1 MPLKDLLQQVI
12 QGSSYQ
18 RPDVLTDKAKRLA
31 RRAYVSP
38 TPSRLQ
44 TNVRNLAPVQ
54 QQAILRPQAP
64 KLKVNQFNRALNT
77 GPGRLGLGVLKGMD
91 ELNPVRGAL
100 PGLAAASDASV
111 NDQSLQNS
119 LLFQGGKLGTQL
131 AGNALMYG
139 KAFQAATKL
148 PVVGAK
154 ITAGLKGLNAA
165 GGAKA
170 LAGKAIG
177 AYAVGDPLIG
187 ALRGGST
194 ALGQRQNVLAGAGK
208 GVIEELTFPAQAAIN
223 IPTALK
229 VMGSKD
235 ATPMEKVQAGLG
247 AGLSVLALLPIM
259 PGLSDTKMAKV
270 IPDRYKKHMDILRL
284 ADQKLKAAVPEKYY
298 NRMSESAH
306 KNPVEFIRNLNDTAS
321 IKGAIDDLIGK
332 GKVTAKDA
340 IELYQL
346 MDQDISK
353 IEGITAPSGR
363 FENNI
368 KELRAKATTL
378 ASSPANL
385 TTPKEYN
392 RHLKNAYKV
401 ATNQKGVAQVAHLK
415 GLVGGDTPESVMLRH
430 EAFREILAKHRDMPN
445 DEFNTALRFIKT
457 LNFPEN
463 IKHLSHENRINLLRR
478 YDDYLNTVGIKPV
491 VEDGATYVNTS
502 FVTHG
507 DVKKGKLLSGSRPV
521 LPSPQGVDSRK
532 FSTSTEAG
540 SIIPQNAAKTDY
552 NELLGKKI
560 KLQNELKKV
569 PDTYDNTNRIMRL
582 KSDLAE
588 VEIGMSNIRD
598 RAAQNSRA
606 KKTFGV
612 KAQPNVPPELEPLA
626 KEAAK
631 YDSAEEFV
639 NSKINAFHQTN
650 AKFDKFQDA
659 ETTYFRTDKLKTSTY
674 GKETV
679 EAFVNTKKPYD
690 KGDFYLNESEMKEL
704 LPRLKSQGYD
714 AIILR
719 GRPDDANAIRE
730 IISLDSKNILTKSQ
744 LTDLYNQ
751 VKGGAIAK
759 EVSPIDKLGSDL
771 NIPPEAL
778 PLVGEMRKFN
788 SWEDFKAEADKSE
801 HTPEM
806 EFGSTMVNGTEIPY
820 EAQRALSKWANSMG
834 FKDNEEAFGAIKSV
848 YPKELKKI
856 QVESSGGRGV
866 PPSGA
871 NRLNPAVPIPDIRD
885 SRSIIPQNSATGTT
899 PTIYKGLV
907 PETLNAQK
915 TSLPSTSGDSTE
927 NRLTRAQSAPQRISQ
942 TQDRQGFELDQSVTK
957 SQRVGQSS
965 KESISPIS
973 VNKETGRVE
982 NRYVTDARARIE
994 EIDAQIAN
1002 TRAELNAK
1010 KEVVATT
1017 RGMFSDETVR
1027 LINKIKG
1034 IAGRGR
1040 YAAGDVETLRN
1051 SKHARGVND
1060 AVERVQEATG
1070 IQGDDEA
1077 FEFIKNFPTKRTAS
1091 DGKITSL
1098 LEEKRALQEFISDAN
1113 KQSGTFV
1120 QVRSKTNRAAERAI
1134 NDFREWETQVFKQEG
1149 AITRKRLDKQL
1160 AGEIASMV
1168 RQNTKPAYLKN
1179 VEQLKDISNV
1189 GKGMTDVYR
1198 NVEHVFGKDSQ
1209 VKREMLDPLDISRAT
1224 LVDDLDLWGNKLQAE
1239 IVDSLGIKP
1248 NTKESAAVQQYGEK
1262 LRDYDSLVKEFG
1274 EKKAQN
1280 IKDADRWFRKQYDTL
1295 LSEVNAARSK
1305 IYPNNPKRLIPR
1317 RSDYYRH
1324 FRDLS
1329 DTFAGLKNLFE
1340 SSAGI
1345 DPSLSGVSEYVK
1357 PKSKWLSFAQQR
1369 LGMKT
1374 KYDAVGGFVD
1384 YVNAQSYAKHIDPHI
1399 NKFRILREELVNAT
1413 SDRTRP
1419 GYGKLNNFIEFLD
1432 DYANDLAGKTNP
1444 ADRALQKYIGRNPYR
1459 VLNWVNSRTKLNV
1472 ILGNLSSAVAQ
1483 FFNIPQG
1490 LAEAGPV
1497 NSARGGIRTL
1507 SSILSD
1513 DKAMAK
1519 SLFLKARYADDLA
1532 TRFDTSIIGDAKR
1545 AAAWITSI
1553 GDEVGTRFIWNSL
1566 YEKGLKEGVDNPV
1579 KYADDLTRK
1588 MVAGRGI
1595 GEVPLLQKSKTF
1607 QLIAPFQLEVGNVWH
1622 VMREWAG
1629 EKAAN
1634 KFVTFFVASYV
1645 MNRMAKNLRGSDVS
1659 FDPINAMIEAANT
1672 LEEEENTGRGAFMAA
1687 GRLLGEILSN
1697 APLGQSIASIYP
1709 EYGAQIGDTRLPTR
1723 GDFFGEGDPTRF
1735 GSGPLFVRGVTDPLA
1750 VVPPFGGQQLKRTYQ
1765 GIQSWARGYDES
1777 ASGKIRMPIEQSP
1790 INLIKSATFGKYST
1804 KDARDYF
1811 NNDRSVLG
1819 EKQSETYKRIYKTQ
1833 GPEAAKRYYD
1843 SIISKREGGGA
1854 SGAFEGASGNAFSG
1868 GVIATGLQGT
1878 PKTKK
1883 GRAGRRPSLKSTP
1896 RLVITRPK
1904 AAPKFRVT
1912 RKPVSKVSGV
1922 STKGLPKFRI
1932 VRA

>member
-44 TNVRNLAPVQ
+44 TNVRNLPQAQ
-54 QQAILRPQAP
+54 QQVILRPQAP
-64 KLKVNQFNRALNT
+64 KLRVNKFNQALNS
-77 GPGRLGLGVLKGMD
+77 GPGRLGLGALKGID
-91 ELNPVRGAL
+91 ELNPVRGLL
-100 PGLAAASDASV
+100 PGLAQAADASV
-111 NDQSLQNS
+111 NDASLQNS
-119 LLFQGGKLGTQL
+119 LWFTGGRLGTQL
-131 AGNALMYG
+131 AGNALVYG
-139 KAFQAATKL
+139 KAFHAVKAL
-148 PVVGAK
+148 PGVGAR
-154 ITAGLKGLNAA
+154 ITKGLRALESA

-177 AYAVGDPLIG
+177 AYAVGDPIIG
-187 ALRGGST
+187 AVRGGAT
-194 ALGQRQNVLAGAGK
+194 ALGQGQNILGGAAR
-208 GVIEELTFPAQAAIN
+208 GVAEELTFPAQAAMN
-223 IPTALK
+223 IPTAMK
-229 VMGSKD
+229 VISSKG
-235 ATPMEKVQAGLG
+235 ASPQEKLQAGLG
-247 AGLSVLALLPIM
+247 AGLSVLALLPVM

-270 IPDRYKKHMDILRL
+270 IPDQYKKYMDILRL

-298 NRMSESAH
+298 NRMSESATT
-306 KNPVEFIRNLNDTAS
+306 NPVEYIRNLVDTKS
-321 IKGAIDDLIGK
+321 MMSAIEDAVAK
-332 GKVTAKDA
+332 GKASFDDGV
-340 IELYQL
+340 ELYRL
-346 MDQDISK
+346 IDEDISK
-353 IEGITAPSGR
+353 LENVTAPSGR
-363 FENNI
+363 FNPQIESLARVGDT
-368 KELRAKATTL
+368 KGARKYSPHQLALAKALDEGSTEPVYFGKLSDKKFVEINKRL
-378 ASSPANL
+378 ADSG
-385 TTPKEYN
+385 K
-392 RHLKNAYKV
+392 
-401 ATNQKGVAQVAHLK
+401 
-415 GLVGGDTPESVMLRH
+415 
-430 EAFREILAKHRDMPN
+430 
-445 DEFNTALRFIKT
+445 KT
-457 LNFPEN
+457 LESPELY
-463 IKHLSHENRINLLRR
+463 IH
-478 YDDYLNTVGIKPV
+478 
-491 VEDGATYVNTS
+491 
-502 FVTHG
+502 
-507 DVKKGKLLSGSRPV
+507 
-521 LPSPQGVDSRK
+521 
-532 FSTSTEAG
+532 
-540 SIIPQNAAKTDY
+540 
-552 NELLGKKI
+552 
-560 KLQNELKKV
+560 
-569 PDTYDNTNRIMRL
+569 
-582 KSDLAE
+582 
-588 VEIGMSNIRD
+588 
-598 RAAQNSRA
+598 
-606 KKTFGV
+606 
-612 KAQPNVPPELEPLA
+612 PNVL
-626 KEAAK
+626 
-631 YDSAEEFV
+631 
-639 NSKINAFHQTN
+639 
-650 AKFDKFQDA
+650 
-659 ETTYFRTDKLKTSTY
+659 DKLKQKRIRDGKMSADQVADVAFSAIHNKRSRVLSTRQPQI
-674 GKETV
+674 KALVRPTDPQS
-679 EAFVNTKKPYD
+679 ANTAY
-690 KGDFYLNESEMKEL
+690 
-704 LPRLKSQGYD
+704 
-714 AIILR
+714 
-719 GRPDDANAIRE
+719 
-730 IISLDSKNILTKSQ
+730 
-744 LTDLYNQ
+744 
-751 VKGGAIAK
+751 
-759 EVSPIDKLGSDL
+759 
-771 NIPPEAL
+771 
-778 PLVGEMRKFN
+778 VGE
-788 SWEDFKAEADKSE
+788 
-801 HTPEM
+801 
-806 EFGSTMVNGTEIPY
+806 FGGSG
-820 EAQRALSKWANSMG
+820 S
-834 FKDNEEAFGAIKSV
+834 IKSV

-856 QVESSGGRGV
+856 QTESSGGRGV

-885 SRSIIPQNSATGTT
+885 SMSIIPQNSATGTT

-1060 AVERVQEATG
+1060 AVERVREATG

-1091 DGKITSL
+1091 DGKIAGL

-1198 NVEHVFGKDSQ
+1198 NVEHVFGKDSR
-1209 VKREMLDPLDISRAT
+1209 VKREMLDPLDISRAA

-1248 NTKESAAVQQYGEK
+1248 NTKESAAVQQFGEK

-1295 LSEVNAARSK
+1295 LSEVNTVRSK
-1305 IYPNNPKRLIPR
+1305 IYPNNPDKLIPR
-1317 RSDYYRH
+1317 RNDYYRH

-1399 NKFRILREELVNAT
+1399 NKFRMLREELVSAT
-1413 SDRTRP
+1413 SDKTKP

-1553 GDEVGTRFIWNSL
+1553 GDEVGTKFIWNSL

-1723 GDFFGEGDPTRF
+1723 EDFFGEGDPTRF